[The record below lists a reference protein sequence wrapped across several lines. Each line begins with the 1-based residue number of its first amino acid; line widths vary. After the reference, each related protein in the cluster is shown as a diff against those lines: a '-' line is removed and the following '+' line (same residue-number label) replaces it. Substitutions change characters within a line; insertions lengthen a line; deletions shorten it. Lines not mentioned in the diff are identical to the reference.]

1 MSRKPLLRLSATTGT
16 PRTLKGWP
24 YSTRSCWALVKRSR
38 PKLAARHTS
47 CAASRLSWWRMF
59 RVLYPLTTA
68 LLLLGTQLHRTPS
81 AYRRPGCRSAS
92 LQASLRAGL
101 GQ

>member
-1 MSRKPLLRLSATTGT
+1 MYTTSSA
-16 PRTLKGWP
+16 LKSGAEAVEGCP
-24 YSTRSCWALVKRSR
+24 FGIQFLEGLTR
-38 PKLAARHTS
+38 

-92 LQASLRAGL
+92 LQAPLRAGL